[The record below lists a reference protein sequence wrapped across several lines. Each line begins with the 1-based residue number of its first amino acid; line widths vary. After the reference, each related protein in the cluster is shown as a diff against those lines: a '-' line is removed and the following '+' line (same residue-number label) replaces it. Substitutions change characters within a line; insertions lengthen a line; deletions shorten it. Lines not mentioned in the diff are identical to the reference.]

1 MGKNVILYSKKDF
14 AHELSDSGVGTRQKM
29 NLRSGET
36 CTKIS
41 LWVNILL
48 TAIKLTAGIF
58 GNSKAMLADSINSAL
73 DVLATGIVFVG
84 LRISKKPADDGH
96 PYGHGNA
103 DTIASFLVALL
114 LLLTGLYIGYSATH
128 VIVHKHMVKP
138 GSIALYAAIFS
149 IVVKE
154 TLFHYTISVGRREN
168 SQAIIANAWDHRSDV
183 YSSSAALVGIFFA
196 RRGILILDPIAGLV
210 ITVMIFRI
218 ALHLIHSS
226 VDIIMD
232 ESPDAKFIQEISKI
246 ISDVDGVVEVRDIRV
261 HQRGPDRTADVK
273 IEVDGSITVN
283 DGHVIA
289 SEVKTALIESEF
301 RITDA
306 MVHVDPIS
314 AEPDDYELA

>member
-1 MGKNVILYSKKDF
+1 
-14 AHELSDSGVGTRQKM
+14 M

-36 CTKIS
+36 CTKIG
-41 LWVNILL
+41 LGVNILL
-48 TAIKLTAGIF
+48 TVIKLTAGIF

-138 GSIALYAAIFS
+138 GSMALYAAIFS

-154 TLFHYTISVGRREN
+154 TLFHYTIRVGRREN

-196 RRGILILDPIAGLV
+196 RRGILILDPIAGLI

-218 ALHLIHSS
+218 ALRLIHSS

-232 ESPDAKFIQEISKI
+232 ESPDTLFIQEISKI
-246 ISDVDGVVEVRDIRV
+246 ISDVDGVVEVHDIRV

-289 SEVKTALIESEF
+289 SEVKAALIESEF

>member
-1 MGKNVILYSKKDF
+1 
-14 AHELSDSGVGTRQKM
+14 M

-36 CTKIS
+36 CTKIG

-48 TAIKLTAGIF
+48 TVVKVAAGVL
-58 GNSKAMLADSINSAL
+58 GHSKAMLADSLNSAL
-73 DVLATGIVFVG
+73 DVLATGIVLVG
-84 LRISKKPADDGH
+84 LKISKRPADDEH

-103 DTIASFLVALL
+103 DTIASFLVALI

-128 VIVHKHMVKP
+128 VLIHKHIERP

-154 TLFHYTISVGRREN
+154 ILFHYTIRVGRREN

-183 YSSSAALVGIFFA
+183 YSSAAALVGIFFA
-196 RRGILILDPIAGLV
+196 RRGILILDPIAGLI

-218 ALHLIHSS
+218 ALRLIHSS

-232 ESPDAKFIQEISKI
+232 ESPDATVIREISEI
-246 ISDVDGVVEVRDIRV
+246 ISGVDGVVEVHDIRV

-273 IEVDGSITVN
+273 IEVDKDITVN
-283 DGHVIA
+283 DGHIIA
-289 SEVKTALIESEF
+289 SEVKTALIESNL
-301 RITDA
+301 RIADA
-306 MVHVDPIS
+306 MVHVDP
-314 AEPDDYELA
+314 AFDDE